1 MFDFSIC
8 HPRSTF
14 CNQDTKIS
22 IVIPVLNESALIAQ
36 TLSALQPWRAVG
48 HELIV
53 VDGGSD
59 DATLALSEPSV
70 DRIIR
75 SSRGRSRQMNAG
87 ARVARGGVLL
97 FLHADTFLP
106 EGADRLII
114 DGLSRPRTSW
124 GRFDVRLSGRHF
136 LLRITEWLMNW
147 RSRLTGIA
155 TGDQGIFVQ
164 RRLFEAVGGFPEIE
178 LMEDIALSKTLKRR
192 GRPLCLRHR
201 ILTSSR
207 RWERKGILRTILLM
221 WSLRLA
227 YFFGASPGWLARFYQ
242 A

>member
-1 MFDFSIC
+1 M
-8 HPRSTF
+8 R
-14 CNQDTKIS
+14 IS
-22 IVIPVLNESALIAQ
+22 IVIPVLNEAPLIAH
-36 TLSALQPWRAVG
+36 TLSALQPWRAAG

-59 DATLALSEPSV
+59 DATIALSEPVV

-87 ARVARGGVLL
+87 ARLAEGEVLL

-114 DGLSRPRTSW
+114 DGLNRQGKSW

-136 LLRITEWLMNW
+136 LLRITECLMNW

-164 RRLFEAVGGFPEIE
+164 SRLFEAVGGFPEIE
-178 LMEDIALSKTLKRR
+178 LMEDIALSKNLKRQ
-192 GRPLCLRHR
+192 GKPLCLRHR

-207 RWERKGILRTILLM
+207 RWEKEGILRTILLM

-227 YFFGASPGWLARFYQ
+227 YFLGARPRRLARFYQ
-242 A
+242 T